1 MTAPAKETRAS
12 RLLFELTGKPRTA
25 ALGLAL
31 AAVVLI
37 NIASFIAANS
47 SSISIISSSATLAA
61 VLAGSSSGAGGSPSA
76 DIIGTRANRNY
87 YYYYV
92 PSPSPAPLD
101 SSSSSP
107 NPQISLHLPLCPSE
121 AMIMPAPGPSVAA
134 AARLARQFDYP
145 SPQLQRGVDE
155 FLRQMSEG
163 LSKSGATLS
172 QIPTYVTSV
181 PNGTEKVILPLS
193 LVASLINETR
203 ACISPSTSGAPTS
216 ASAPSTS
223 TVIAPS
229 T

>member
-76 DIIGTRANRNY
+76 DIIGTRANRN

-203 ACISPSTSGAPTS
+203 ACISPSTSEAPTS

-223 TVIAPS
+223 TATAPS